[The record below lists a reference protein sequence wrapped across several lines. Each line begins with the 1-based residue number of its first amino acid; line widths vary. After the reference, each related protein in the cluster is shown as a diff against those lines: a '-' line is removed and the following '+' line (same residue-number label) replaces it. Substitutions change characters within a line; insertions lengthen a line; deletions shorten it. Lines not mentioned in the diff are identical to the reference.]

1 MYRLGKMSFI
11 SNNPN
16 FARKLRNRLREQV
29 DNLYNEL
36 NTTYPRPADWDERE
50 IEWLESEAAYLRGR
64 IAERNRRFLTS

>member
-1 MYRLGKMSFI
+1 MSYI

-16 FARKLRNRLREQV
+16 FARRLRERLRDQV

-36 NTTYPRPADWDERE
+36 NSVHHPADWRTRE